1 MSKKPEIKVDQP
13 SQIQGAAQWLTR
25 TLQTGLQSGAVIV
38 TLSRPNRTG
47 EQNRLLWHILGDI
60 AHQCTWPTT
69 GGRQM
74 APEHWKTLFM
84 SAYRQEVGSVVMGIN
99 QEPVNLALSTSKLNK
114 AEFSE
119 LVELIYASG
128 SQWGVQWTDRAL
140 QAYEEAIQ

>member
-1 MSKKPEIKVDQP
+1 MTKPVITVQEK
-13 SQIQGAAQWLTR
+13 SQVQSATKWLSGM
-25 TLQTGLQSGAVIV
+25 LQKGLQSGPVIV
-38 TLSRPNRTG
+38 TLSRSNRTG
-47 EQNRLLWHILGDI
+47 DQNRLLWHILGDI
-60 AHQCTWPTT
+60 AQQCTWPTT

-84 SAYRQEVGSVVMGIN
+84 SAYRQETGSVVMGIN

-114 AEFSE
+114 GEFSE
-119 LVELIYASG
+119 LVEFIYASG